1 MCLKDKDTKP
11 HQAAAEGDTSVIANS
26 ASSTIAVTC
35 ATTTPVIPT
44 GAAAGAAKSDVNS
57 GDSCVGETNNMT
69 PDIVQ
74 DNKNIFSVNDCL
86 VLVVRDL
93 SSSAMSMPKKSFLQQ
108 QNSSVGSFLTA
119 VSKHFL
125 YEPNSFAL
133 TYQKSSGETIEINE
147 LPSEKCLGEIG
158 FTVGLS
164 NYNNLIITN
173 LPGSTPRKIEE
184 DDLGLGASAS
194 PTSSVSEIRPSTKW
208 YEAPPI
214 SGNYET
220 SIEATAGSSSR
231 IKQDAIG
238 YVGLVNQAMTCY
250 LNSLLQTLFMTPEF
264 RNALYRWEF
273 RGSEEEAAKSIPYQ
287 LQKLFLLLQ
296 EEALRAFVEPE
307 LLTGNNQYECS
318 KCESLCDAHKGLKFT
333 RFPYLLTL
341 HLKRFDFD
349 YQTFHRI
356 KLNDKVTFPNI
367 LDLNGFMEDT
377 VKENIEGQDQNA
389 ASPGQT
395 CSPDKCS
402 AEKLDDASTTDSGSA
417 LDGEE
422 SSSVGFSTSNQASND
437 TDTQDEDEGIDV
449 SSVYNEKNRLLCMSN
464 GPYVYE
470 LFSIMVHSGS
480 ASGGH
485 YYAYIKD
492 LKTGEWFCFNDQS
505 VSRITYDDIRK
516 TYGGA
521 NSRGY
526 YSSWTSSA
534 NAYMLMYRQADK
546 ERNVDIFSEE
556 EFPSHIKELVQKM
569 MTEEAAEREAREIER
584 LMCKIKLFCPH
595 PKAKLLLEKKFKV
608 HKDTKLKDATKLA
621 YQELKLED
629 VVPLERCRL
638 VKYEEVHDSI
648 ECSFTNQDDEPISEV
663 LGGVRSSYKFDLL
676 MEIRD
681 EDKEFEE
688 YKPGGITVK
697 VHTVNLET
705 EEVEGPHIVRASQTQ
720 SVKEFKELLG
730 RSLSLDPSKMRVVK
744 EKYYN
749 DHKPL
754 ATDTKLLKDEGFYRS
769 NKVFVEAS
777 GIESPNF
784 FVGSQLYSILDRYE
798 NTITIHCY
806 LPERSPEVL
815 EDLQIPPYN
824 PKESLKPE
832 SQQESST
839 TSKPDTSEKS
849 EPKINKSE
857 AETPTTESTSTSLA
871 AEALSVE
878 AVKIQSSDSKPAKIV
893 SSETSVSRESSV
905 KIASGAEKRVAIKNI
920 TPPSTKAK
928 NLCETDLLSNKTVS
942 NTIPNVTFS
951 AEPVPPSVVAK
962 PKKEVKTVV
971 KKKGAKSV
979 ALGARNVALN
989 APYSEN
995 IIPFVAP
1002 SSSNISQS
1010 STISATTT
1018 TTTTKSITATETH
1031 TSVSS
1036 LHLRDAS
1043 ISSVSSTTVNLSDE
1057 EEAALPDGEVAVG
1070 SSSSTVNSDQSASED
1085 SSLTSDSDRTLVGE
1099 QTEGNLFDLVPEYHN
1114 VSSPEDDPKVDLF
1127 NWSAPSE
1134 SAPDPAWD
1142 DDEDTQSVKR
1152 YFRACLTE
1160 PDILR
1165 VSVDKRITIG
1175 QLKNELQKYVGV
1187 AEEHFKL
1194 YKYYMNSSHEF
1205 ECTRTNETL
1214 YSYGDNNVMKI
1225 RLGRALL
1232 PDEFKGKVFLLDP
1245 SNSDDPAKFL
1255 IDFVIRKKESVA
1267 KVKAAMVKEVNSKCS
1282 MELDPTKMRL
1292 RKKSWKNP
1300 QTIFLDHQ
1308 IFDDDIILYANWEF
1322 YLQILEGPEEKTDK
1336 VDELSVFL
1344 KWFHPSTYTADPLT
1358 EVILSTPTAEALSVK
1373 ISEVS
1378 SIPVKNVEFAKGK
1391 GTFPCDM
1398 SAYEIPTDLDWSKK
1412 TGLLDKRPIYILDDG
1427 AVVYFKDSRETLKSL
1442 TESEK
1447 NELINEENT
1456 RLNRDYHSALT
1467 VVASPSVSTS
1477 SRSREKGLKI
1487 YLSQSSG
1494 EIHILFIFREKE
1506 NFFVLLFICTSSCLK
1521 KRNAYQKNIFLKCSV
1536 KSHKMTCPQQ
1546 SHINKIIDLY
1556 SGRKKMPLLLLLNC
1570 SCNKKKKDFVSAH
1583 LCINIHI

>member
-1 MCLKDKDTKP
+1 
-11 HQAAAEGDTSVIANS
+11 
-26 ASSTIAVTC
+26 
-35 ATTTPVIPT
+35 
-44 GAAAGAAKSDVNS
+44 
-57 GDSCVGETNNMT
+57 
-69 PDIVQ
+69 
-74 DNKNIFSVNDCL
+74 
-86 VLVVRDL
+86 
-93 SSSAMSMPKKSFLQQ
+93 
-108 QNSSVGSFLTA
+108 
-119 VSKHFL
+119 
-125 YEPNSFAL
+125 
-133 TYQKSSGETIEINE
+133 
-147 LPSEKCLGEIG
+147 
-158 FTVGLS
+158 
-164 NYNNLIITN
+164 
-173 LPGSTPRKIEE
+173 
-184 DDLGLGASAS
+184 
-194 PTSSVSEIRPSTKW
+194 
-208 YEAPPI
+208 
-214 SGNYET
+214 
-220 SIEATAGSSSR
+220 
-231 IKQDAIG
+231 
-238 YVGLVNQAMTCY
+238 
-250 LNSLLQTLFMTPEF
+250 
-264 RNALYRWEF
+264 
-273 RGSEEEAAKSIPYQ
+273 
-287 LQKLFLLLQ
+287 
-296 EEALRAFVEPE
+296 
-307 LLTGNNQYECS
+307 
-318 KCESLCDAHKGLKFT
+318 
-333 RFPYLLTL
+333 
-341 HLKRFDFD
+341 
-349 YQTFHRI
+349 
-356 KLNDKVTFPNI
+356 
-367 LDLNGFMEDT
+367 
-377 VKENIEGQDQNA
+377 
-389 ASPGQT
+389 
-395 CSPDKCS
+395 
-402 AEKLDDASTTDSGSA
+402 
-417 LDGEE
+417 
-422 SSSVGFSTSNQASND
+422 
-437 TDTQDEDEGIDV
+437 
-449 SSVYNEKNRLLCMSN
+449 
-464 GPYVYE
+464 
-470 LFSIMVHSGS
+470 
-480 ASGGH
+480 
-485 YYAYIKD
+485 
-492 LKTGEWFCFNDQS
+492 
-505 VSRITYDDIRK
+505 
-516 TYGGA
+516 
-521 NSRGY
+521 
-526 YSSWTSSA
+526 
-534 NAYMLMYRQADK
+534 
-546 ERNVDIFSEE
+546 
-556 EFPSHIKELVQKM
+556 
-569 MTEEAAEREAREIER
+569 
-584 LMCKIKLFCPH
+584 MCKIKLFCPH

-621 YQELKLED
+621 YEELKLED

-720 SVKEFKELLG
+720 TVKEFKELLG
-730 RSLSLDPSKMRVVK
+730 RSLSLDPNKMRVVK

-824 PKESLKPE
+824 PKESLIKPE

-878 AVKIQSSDSKPAKIV
+878 AVKIQSSDSKPAEIV
-893 SSETSVSRESSV
+893 SSETSVSRESSI
-905 KIASGAEKRVAIKNI
+905 KSASSTKKRVAIKNI

-928 NLCETDLLSNKTVS
+928 NLCETDLFLSNKTVS

-971 KKKGAKSV
+971 KKKGAKTV
-979 ALGARNVALN
+979 ALGAKDVAVN

-995 IIPFVAP
+995 FIPFVAP

-1134 SAPDPAWD
+1134 TAPDPAWD

-1378 SIPVKNVEFAKGK
+1378 SIPVENVEFAKGK

-1427 AVVYFKDSRETLKSL
+1427 AVVYFRDSRETLKSL

-1494 EIHILFIFREKE
+1494 E
-1506 NFFVLLFICTSSCLK
+1506 
-1521 KRNAYQKNIFLKCSV
+1521 NIFYLF
-1536 KSHKMTCPQQ
+1536 
-1546 SHINKIIDLY
+1546 LE
-1556 SGRKKMPLLLLLNC
+1556 KKKTFLL
-1570 SCNKKKKDFVSAH
+1570 KKKKERISEKYFS
-1583 LCINIHI
+1583 